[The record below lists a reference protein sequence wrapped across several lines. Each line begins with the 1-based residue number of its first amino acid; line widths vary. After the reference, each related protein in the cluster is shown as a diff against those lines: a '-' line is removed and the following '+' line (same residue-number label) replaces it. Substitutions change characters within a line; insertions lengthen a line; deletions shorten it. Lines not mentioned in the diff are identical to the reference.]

1 MSSPKLFH
9 QGSENFEDLET
20 EIFKC
25 QSAGKKQKNKQT
37 HKNQNLLDTKGL
49 GIFYR
54 FKRRET
60 YSNQGPDAVL
70 RELSKLEHESMTMK
84 ALGVLISKFK
94 Y

>member
-37 HKNQNLLDTKGL
+37 NKNKFR
-49 GIFYR
+49 GIMLNATEPLNTNSKER
-54 FKRRET
+54 SKPCSLVREYKDRKVGT
-60 YSNQGPDAVL
+60 
-70 RELSKLEHESMTMK
+70 
-84 ALGVLISKFK
+84 
-94 Y
+94 